1 MTHDHSF
8 HVGKCGHQKGRSPCL
23 WGRPVI
29 VDFSSFLIDIDL
41 LVAYVGDDEEDE
53 DDDSRL
59 LFLWLWLLV
68 SFFLVCLWLLPFLGA
83 PVPERW

>member
-1 MTHDHSF
+1 MTHDPSF

-23 WGRPVI
+23 WWRPVI

-53 DDDSRL
+53 DDNS
-59 LFLWLWLLV
+59 
-68 SFFLVCLWLLPFLGA
+68 
-83 PVPERW
+83 